1 MRLEKVLKEGSSLE
15 LPKELL
21 KKARLPGRV
30 NIIIK
35 ENEIIIKKALKEI
48 APFEKMAGLGKGIF
62 NEDSVTLQRRLRE
75 EWRRDKS

>member
-75 EWRRDKS
+75 EWKP

>member
-21 KKARLPGRV
+21 KKARLLGRV

-75 EWRRDKS
+75 EWKP